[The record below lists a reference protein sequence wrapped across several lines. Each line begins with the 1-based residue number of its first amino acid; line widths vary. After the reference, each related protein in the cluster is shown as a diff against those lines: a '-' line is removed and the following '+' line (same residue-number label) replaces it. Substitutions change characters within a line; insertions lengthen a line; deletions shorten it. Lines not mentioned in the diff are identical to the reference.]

1 MNKLQKSIIQI
12 AAMIAATVGIAAS
25 ISLAKNTTKD
35 SVYVCVNERKWF
47 PLYPRVI
54 HSKGCSNDWKG
65 SAIGI
70 LAGSAGIAF
79 IVFSVYNKTT
89 KYNGSS
95 TNMLN
100 IKTGNPKHKALAEA
114 KTISLKGNNNTKIV
128 AATARTEIPNMP
140 TTAKTI
146 KATQLRILG
155 GVIALLATG
164 VILTP
169 FLIYQALDRIHAN
182 SAYADTTAR
191 TDGYWLDQYN
201 ATLYLLALSLDDEFR
216 EMRTQ
221 GAKVVLIHADSLPAI
236 VLEQIAREANKEG
249 LKVIAWIQKPNK
261 ENLLRTGKLNN
272 YEGVQVDDHFF
283 ASPPITLTD
292 LRRQI
297 GKKQLWCSFQPKQYS
312 SYAAQQCDHIDV
324 QVYRNSCLSTLYAAE
339 NFGLTN
345 RSNAAIAVYDDGSI
359 EGRRETSCIL
369 RGLASMNGRSL
380 VFKWNN
386 QEVWTKPI
394 WQLIG
399 KVVRLR
405 A

>member
-1 MNKLQKSIIQI
+1 
-12 AAMIAATVGIAAS
+12 MIVATVGIAAS
-25 ISLAKNTTKD
+25 IYLAKNTTKD

-54 HSKGCSNDWKG
+54 HSKGCLNDWKG

-70 LAGSAGIAF
+70 LAGSAGIAV
-79 IVFSVYNKTT
+79 IAFSVYHRTT
-89 KYNGSS
+89 KHHGST
-95 TNMLN
+95 TNTFN
-100 IKTGNPKHKALAEA
+100 IETGTPKHKTLAEA
-114 KTISLKGNNNTKIV
+114 IIKSLKGHNNTKIV
-128 AATARTEIPNMP
+128 AATTGTEIPNMP
-140 TTAKTI
+140 TTAKAR
-146 KATQLRILG
+146 KATKLRILG
-155 GVIALLATG
+155 GGIALLAAG
-164 VILTP
+164 VTLTP
-169 FLIYQALDRIHAN
+169 FFIYKALDRIHAN
-182 SAYADTTAR
+182 NAYADITAR
-191 TDGYWLDQYN
+191 PDGYWLDQYN
-201 ATLYLLALSLDDEFR
+201 AILYLLALSLDDEFR
-216 EMRTQ
+216 EMRAQ
-221 GAKVVLIHADSLPAI
+221 GAKVVLIHVDSLPAI

-261 ENLLRTGKLNN
+261 ENLMRTGKLNN

-312 SYAAQQCDHIDV
+312 SYAAQQCDHFDV

-339 NFGLTN
+339 NFGLIN
-345 RSNAAIAVYDDGSI
+345 RSNAAIAVYDDGSL
-359 EGRRETSCIL
+359 EGKRETSCIL